1 VYGTIYK
8 SRTLRQG
15 LRTATRK
22 RTTKKPIKFKTM
34 KKETN
39 INEKLFNLQQE
50 IGTVSKDASN
60 PFYKNK
66 YFDINSLIKQLQP
79 LLKKH
84 RLLLLQ
90 PIEEDMVVSKLICVD
105 GTGATIS
112 GLKLPVIA
120 DPQKLGSCITY
131 YRRYTLSS
139 LLGLQAEDDDANAA
153 SGVTEEQ
160 KQQLLRKW
168 LNQNTPEYSK
178 AIEFIKGGGSVEA
191 IKSKYMVSKKVQD
204 ELAKL

>member
-1 VYGTIYK
+1 
-8 SRTLRQG
+8 
-15 LRTATRK
+15 
-22 RTTKKPIKFKTM
+22 M
-34 KKETN
+34 KKEIN

-60 PFYKNK
+60 PFYKSK

-90 PIEEDMVVSKLICVD
+90 PIEEDIVYSKLICVD

-160 KQQLLRKW
+160 KW

-191 IKSKYMVSKKVQD
+191 IKSKYKVSKKVQD